1 MTTLSTVPAR
11 TLPNQ
16 TARLQFTLTESAS
29 GTPANWVRVWVTTAP
44 EGSEWRGEL
53 DAIEGDRVLV
63 YEGNGGVGN
72 KLVTTFAV
80 GGKYTLKA
88 QEYVKGT
95 GYGGGY
101 EGSPDTYETE
111 TEAGSEATLTLY
123 VGERLSLTLGYGED
137 TALLILYVFNDTITA
152 TTPSDGELSPAV
164 EEGSAET
171 PKAQIA
177 ADSAA
182 AAIAELDGVA
192 TSTAIGNPS
201 TALNDILSKY
211 NTHRASAV
219 FHNSADTDNTV
230 SVAYTNPTTPTGM
243 SAAINECQRR
253 LDLHMRNAR
262 YSNSTPTNLETG
274 SMTYHVVGGNNRA
287 DLANMISAPASD
299 ASSIVSIMV
308 LIADYWRAYE
318 AHRINTSVHN
328 ASDTTG
334 LTALSPLLDVLHDFN
349 AALHDESPAAPP
361 TAQTGVVKLVN
372 NFGFEEAPL

>member
-1 MTTLSTVPAR
+1 MTTLSTTPTR
-11 TLPNQ
+11 TLPGQ
-16 TARLQFTLTESAS
+16 TARLEFTLTESAS
-29 GTPANWVRVWVTTAP
+29 GTAANWVRVWVTTAP

-53 DAIEGDRVLV
+53 DDVEGDRFLV

-101 EGSPDTYETE
+101 EGAPDTYETE

-123 VGERLSLTLGYGED
+123 VGERLAFTLGYGED
-137 TALLILYVFNDTITA
+137 TATLILYVFNDTITA
-152 TTPSDGELSPAV
+152 TTPSDGEISPAV
-164 EEGSAET
+164 EEGSAST
-171 PKAQIA
+171 QKAQIA
-177 ADSAA
+177 ADSSAT
-182 AAIAELDGVA
+182 AIAALAGVA

-219 FHNSADTDNTV
+219 FHSAADTDNTV
-230 SVAYTNPTTPTGM
+230 STAFTSPTTPKGM
-243 SAAINECQRR
+243 SAAINEYRR
-253 LDLHMRNAR
+253 KLDFHMRNAK
-262 YSNSTPTNLETG
+262 YTVSTPGDSDTG
-274 SMTYHVVGGNNRA
+274 SQAYHAVGGNRA
-287 DLANMISAPASD
+287 DLANLIEAPA
-299 ASSIVSIMV
+299 AQESSVGSIMV

-318 AHRINTSVHN
+318 AHRVNTSVHS
-328 ASDTTG
+328 AADTTG

-372 NFGFEEAPL
+372 NFGFTEAPL